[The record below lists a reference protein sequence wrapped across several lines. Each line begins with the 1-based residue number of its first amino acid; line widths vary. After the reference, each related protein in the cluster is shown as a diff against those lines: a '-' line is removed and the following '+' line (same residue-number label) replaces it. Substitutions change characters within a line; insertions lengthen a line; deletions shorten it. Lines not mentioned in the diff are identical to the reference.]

1 MLILATP
8 DEFLRS
14 ALIPNSTGSD
24 IVRELTAD
32 MFVSLDGFAGGPDG
46 GQDYYETSLKLTGS
60 SVIDSDIVMLEYRP
74 EPPTRT

>member
-1 MLILATP
+1 M
-8 DEFLRS
+8 
-14 ALIPNSTGSD
+14 
-24 IVRELTAD
+24 RELTAD

-46 GQDYYETSLKLTGS
+46 GQDYDETSLKLTSS